1 MLGYTTEKIALR
13 SWLNLPVIKFSRP
26 ELPALFVRKI
36 PTDAVYLSRFHEEM
50 ELIRRSNFGDVF
62 INAAL
67 IVRDLKC
74 QYICRG
80 SAASSLVCWLL
91 GITHIDPIAHKM
103 QFARFLNSKRN
114 NQPDIDLD
122 FPQNL
127 RDQIFSRVY
136 SLFNN
141 QVGHIVNHVF
151 YRERSAHRE
160 ALRQTHGDICD
171 DTKIIA
177 KKLQDTHRLDT
188 LHCGGIIIFDKPIPK
203 NLIPK
208 TSRGKFVPKLTVN
221 KKETE
226 AEGYVKLDI
235 LANRGLSILNE
246 CDPVRQICDYPLDD
260 EKIIAALAEC
270 DVIGITFVETPLVIR
285 VMRILKPRS
294 PTELSLCL
302 ALVRPGPDKKRII
315 AQHCSQ
321 GVLVYDDDVIEYI
334 SEILDVDV
342 AEGDTIRKILSK
354 GRDADWDA
362 FEQKL
367 LDRWSPLR
375 AQAIIQ
381 NCQLV
386 KKYTFCKSHSLN
398 YAYMCWAML
407 WHKVHNPAKFWA
419 AVLTHANS
427 QYEKWVYYREA
438 IDNGFN
444 VELSKGKVWKATGKY
459 LHTSSS
465 PAKQTRL
472 TTFFSD
478 WAKIK
483 QLRDYGY
490 WIDGPMGFCGADDRA
505 FCGII
510 ACSRRYKCEDNSI
523 VNFVTISIGPKKF
536 CNVTVSGELHR
547 DSMFISGSG
556 KRNGEWEIFADS
568 WKQW

>member
-1 MLGYTTEKIALR
+1 
-13 SWLNLPVIKFSRP
+13 
-26 ELPALFVRKI
+26 
-36 PTDAVYLSRFHEEM
+36 
-50 ELIRRSNFGDVF
+50 
-62 INAAL
+62 
-67 IVRDLKC
+67 
-74 QYICRG
+74 
-80 SAASSLVCWLL
+80 
-91 GITHIDPIAHKM
+91 
-103 QFARFLNSKRN
+103 
-114 NQPDIDLD
+114 
-122 FPQNL
+122 
-127 RDQIFSRVY
+127 
-136 SLFNN
+136 
-141 QVGHIVNHVF
+141 
-151 YRERSAHRE
+151 
-160 ALRQTHGDICD
+160 
-171 DTKIIA
+171 
-177 KKLQDTHRLDT
+177 
-188 LHCGGIIIFDKPIPK
+188 
-203 NLIPK
+203 
-208 TSRGKFVPKLTVN
+208 
-221 KKETE
+221 
-226 AEGYVKLDI
+226 
-235 LANRGLSILNE
+235 
-246 CDPVRQICDYPLDD
+246 
-260 EKIIAALAEC
+260 
-270 DVIGITFVETPLVIR
+270 
-285 VMRILKPRS
+285 
-294 PTELSLCL
+294 L

-483 QLRDYGY
+483 QLMDYGY